1 MNTLEAIHARRSIR
15 QFTDESVPRESIA
28 QILEAG
34 RQAPSGK
41 NRQPWHFVVAQGAKK
56 TEAVEVMW
64 RALLRREEQG
74 AELGSSNRTAG
85 YMEQAPVIVFVF
97 WSGPEENTLG
107 LPSEFWT
114 IAYVSSI
121 GAAIQNMLLAAC
133 DLGLGTLWIC
143 DVFYA
148 YDELRQWL
156 GRQDQMIAA
165 IAIGYPDE
173 CPAPRPRK
181 PIEEIVTWV
190 EE

>member
-1 MNTLEAIHARRSIR
+1 MR
-15 QFTDESVPRESIA
+15 QFTDAPVSRDTIV
-28 QILEAG
+28 QILEAE

-41 NRQPWHFVVAQGAKK
+41 NRQPWHFIVAQGAKK
-56 TEAVEVMW
+56 TEAVEVM
-64 RALLRREEQG
+64 RTAVLLRKEQG
-74 AELGSSNRTAG
+74 EGLGSAERTLPH
-85 YMEQAPVIVFVF
+85 MEQAPVIVFIFYPQSVET
-97 WSGPEENTLG
+97 PPDIG

-114 IAYVSSI
+114 VADLSSI
-121 GAAIQNMLLAAC
+121 GAAIQNMLLAAL

-165 IAIGYPDE
+165 IALGHPDE
-173 CPAPRPRK
+173 SPASRPRK
-181 PIEEIVTWV
+181 PIEEIVAWV

>member
-1 MNTLEAIHARRSIR
+1 MNTLEAIQARRSIR
-15 QFTDESVPRESIA
+15 QFTDAPVPRESIA
-28 QILEAG
+28 QILEAA

-41 NRQPWHFVVAQGAKK
+41 NRQPWHFIVVQGAKK
-56 TEAVEVMW
+56 TEAMELMW
-64 RALLRREEQG
+64 GALARREEQG
-74 AELGSSNRTAG
+74 AQLGSSKLTAG
-85 YMEQAPVIVFVF
+85 YMDQAPVFVFVF

-107 LPSEFWT
+107 LPQEFWT
-114 IAYVSSI
+114 IADVSSI
-121 GAAIQNMLLAAC
+121 GAAIQNMLLAAV

-156 GRQDQMIAA
+156 GREDQMIAV

-173 CPAPRPRK
+173 SPEPRRRK